1 MDTPHFVYIDAT
13 SFLDDSL
20 VPLHEIIQQA
30 LPPPA
35 SHPDTQAGALVIIDS
50 LSMLQWCLSGTPE
63 HIYHTFVNWLR
74 LLRQTCESLDA
85 ALLTLMQ
92 ADACAAVSHRG
103 TLDQIDERLFRYLL
117 RTADVWVSVS
127 ELPSGRA
134 AACDGECGMYA
145 LVRPMMARTSRPS
158 DPIYPFLME
167 RYIPAPTKFL
177 YRILPDG
184 TGPKQDD
191 GTRAIV
197 RVWSRGSGADV
208 I

>member
-1 MDTPHFVYIDAT
+1 M
-13 SFLDDSL
+13 
-20 VPLHEIIQQA
+20 PLHEIIQQA

-74 LLRQTCESLDA
+74 LLRQTCESLDT

-103 TLDQIDERLFRYLL
+103 TLDQSDERLFRYLL

-134 AACDGECGMYA
+134 AACDGDPDTGEVPEHAACHLYQQDWGIP
-145 LVRPMMARTSRPS
+145 LVITGDGPRTLTL
-158 DPIYPFLME
+158 DL
-167 RYIPAPTKFL
+167 
-177 YRILPDG
+177 
-184 TGPKQDD
+184 
-191 GTRAIV
+191 
-197 RVWSRGSGADV
+197 RGV
-208 I
+208 